1 MKSKLPYSEYP
12 IGMMISIEDAIAI
25 KELMERE
32 YISRESPAG
41 YEAIMKIIRFA
52 NEQLANRVS

>member
-1 MKSKLPYSEYP
+1 MKLKKLPNIEYE
-12 IGMMISIEDAIAI
+12 GMIVTSDEAIAI
-25 KELMERE
+25 KELMDRE

-41 YEAIMKIIRFA
+41 YDAIMKIIRFA